1 MPFIGQAVVDRN
13 AGVGSQLFNR
23 FLLEAAEL
31 NGIKDLPEHTSRVLD
46 AFLVT
51 DLRRMGFKESGA
63 GALVMRPYF
72 KSTACAGGGLFKNK
86 GDVFA
91 FESLHF
97 IAHALGLFKV
107 NGEIDEIVDF
117 SRRVVNEG
125 KKAAAAKIHRHEKL
139 LGSGFKELRN
149 KTAGRIIQSISS

>member
-1 MPFIGQAVVDRN
+1 MSFQLCRRTPSSSSDRKASVSDAIHRSGRCRPN

-63 GALVMRPYF
+63 
-72 KSTACAGGGLFKNK
+72 
-86 GDVFA
+86 
-91 FESLHF
+91 
-97 IAHALGLFKV
+97 ALG
-107 NGEIDEIVDF
+107 
-117 SRRVVNEG
+117 
-125 KKAAAAKIHRHEKL
+125 
-139 LGSGFKELRN
+139 
-149 KTAGRIIQSISS
+149 GRIERIDDLAESGVKS